1 MINTPSKINR
11 WMLFKLPAAWL
22 SGVRLSLIND
32 SRCEVK
38 VKFKWINQNPYRSMF
53 WAVQGMAAELT
64 TGMLLTNSIQN
75 SKANISM
82 LLVSN
87 KSNFH
92 KKAVGKITF
101 ICEEGENAKKLIN
114 STIQNITSKAW
125 FKAKGYD
132 ETGDLVSEFDFEWSC
147 KKRNNGQEFL

>member
-64 TGMLLTNSIQN
+64 TGMLLTKYIQD
-75 SKANISM
+75 SKTNISM
-82 LLVSN
+82 LLVGN
-87 KSNFH
+87 KSNFY
-92 KKAVGKITF
+92 KKAVGKIKF
-101 ICEEGENAKKLIN
+101 ICDEGENAKELIN
-114 STIQNITSKAW
+114 LTKQNNKHKAW
-125 FKAKGYD
+125 LKAKGID
-132 ETGDLVSEFDFEWSC
+132 ESGDIVSEFYFEWSC
-147 KKRNNGQEFL
+147 KCR

>member
-1 MINTPSKINR
+1 MKYSPNKINR

-22 SGVRLSLIND
+22 TGVRLTLID
-32 SRCEVK
+32 ESKCEVK

-53 WAVQGMAAELT
+53 WAVQAMAAELT
-64 TGMLLTNSIQN
+64 TGMLLTKSIQDSN
-75 SKANISM
+75 SDISM

-87 KSNFH
+87 KSSFY

-101 ICEEGENAKKLIN
+101 VCDEGENAKQLIN
-114 STIQNITSKAW
+114 STIKNTTSKAW

-132 ETGDLVSEFDFEWSC
+132 EAGDQVSEFDFEWSC
-147 KKRNNGQEFL
+147 KKRKNG

>member
-1 MINTPSKINR
+1 MNYTPSKINR
-11 WMLFKLPAAWL
+11 WMFLKLPAAWL
-22 SGVRLSLIND
+22 SGVRLTLID
-32 SRCEVK
+32 QDKCEVK
-38 VKFKWINQNPYRSMF
+38 VRFKWINQNPYRSMF

-64 TGMLLTNSIQN
+64 TGMLLTKYIQDSN
-75 SKANISM
+75 ANISM

-87 KSNFH
+87 KSSFH
-92 KKAVGKITF
+92 KKAVGKIVFT
-101 ICEEGENAKKLIN
+101 CEEGENAKKLIK

-147 KKRNNGQEFL
+147 KKRNNG